1 MDVAGHLQ
9 ILIFVFK
16 TIGRWE
22 EKRYLTSIIVLVPKE
37 MTQMIDSE
45 KFIMSNNQSESILK
59 AIDSLIQVDIA
70 LRSGEIYDNLG
81 GIDADDLVI
90 CVIKLIESFYG
101 TNKMFDEMLE
111 NSGTR
116 DAALRK
122 KQKMRLTF
130 KSDII
135 N

>member
-22 EKRYLTSIIVLVPKE
+22 EKRYLTSTIVPVPKE
-37 MTQMIDSE
+37 MTQVIDSS

-90 CVIKLIESFYG
+90 CVIRLIESFYG

-122 KQKMRLTF
+122 KQKMRLVV

>member
-1 MDVAGHLQ
+1 
-9 ILIFVFK
+9 
-16 TIGRWE
+16 
-22 EKRYLTSIIVLVPKE
+22 
-37 MTQMIDSE
+37 MTQVIDSS

-90 CVIKLIESFYG
+90 CVIRLIESFYG

-122 KQKMRLTF
+122 KQKMRLVV